1 MNGGWR
7 FAYPPYG
14 SEGGVV
20 RRTVMVTGG
29 AKRLGAAMARAFAA
43 CGYGVVIHANNSAAE
58 AESLAAELDGH
69 FVIGDLADPAVPARL
84 IDEAIAKAGLLY
96 GLVNNASRFEYDKA
110 GTISAQGIAAHMAPN
125 LTAPVLLTQAFAA
138 QPELESGVVIN
149 ILDQKLTN
157 LNPDFFSYTLTKA
170 ALAAATE
177 MFAMALAPKIR
188 VCGIAPGLTMIAPKQ
203 TEEKFQAA
211 WRANPL
217 QRGAAPEDIAAA
229 ALFILQTPSMTGTTI
244 TVDGGEHL
252 MRRFRDVG
260 ISPSQ

>member
-1 MNGGWR
+1 MALR
-7 FAYPPYG
+7 LSA
-14 SEGGVV
+14 
-20 RRTVMVTGG
+20 RRIWGLLKQTILVTGG
-29 AKRLGAAMARAFAA
+29 AKRLGAAMARALAA
-43 CGYGVVIHANNSAAE
+43 SGYGVVIHANNSVAE
-58 AESLAAELDGH
+58 AENLAAELGGW
-69 FVIGDLADPAVPARL
+69 FVIGDLADPSVPPRL
-84 IDEAIAKAGLLY
+84 IDEAVAKAGPLY

-110 GTISAQGIAAHMAPN
+110 GTISAAGIAAHMAPN

-138 QPELESGVVIN
+138 QSELESGVVIN

-177 MFAMALAPKIR
+177 MFAMALAPIIR

-217 QRGAAPEDIAAA
+217 RRGAAPEDIAAA
-229 ALFILQTPSMTGTTI
+229 ALFILNTPSVTGTTI

-252 MRRFRDVG
+252 TRRSRDIG